1 MIRTIVQVTN
11 PFSSKQAPHAA
22 MIANLTDLETPFLFK
37 DKGLR
42 AVVGVSC
49 CLSILGS
56 LVIILSYILFKKRRT
71 RAREILLHISLMDLG
86 VALANLIGLS
96 VYFDR
101 YYNHHLYINAS
112 YEVPWYINGSCEAQA
127 FFAVYCTHGSI
138 LWTIALAAFLYFLIV
153 HSKTRIAIYFYWIS
167 HVVCYVLPL
176 LLSLWLLLTKRLG
189 YSPVDSSGWCSLN
202 TRDID
207 GPRKDIFVATFG
219 YDLWIYL
226 AVVTIPIF
234 YGCIRCYLANQVSRV
249 HAQDKHACMLCND
262 NHILEITIVNESGS
276 ILDVSACKPTI

>member
-1 MIRTIVQVTN
+1 MIRALFLRMRNTCKSWVGDLLLSQMIRTIVQVTN

-22 MIANLTDLETPFLFK
+22 MIANLTDLQRPFLLK
-37 DKGLR
+37 DNRLR

-56 LVIILSYILFKKRRT
+56 LLIVLSYILFKKRRT

-96 VYFDR
+96 VYFDQ
-101 YYNHHLYINAS
+101 YYANKVFNQS
-112 YEVPWYINGSCEAQA
+112 YEVPSYIDGLCKAQA
-127 FFAVYCTHGSI
+127 FFAVYCTYGSI
-138 LWTIALAAFLYFLIV
+138 LWTITLAAFLYFLIV

-176 LLSLWLLLTKRLG
+176 LLSLWLLLTKKLG

-207 GPRKDIFVATFG
+207 GTRKDIFVATFG

-234 YGCIRCYLANQVSRV
+234 YGCIRCYLANQVSHV
-249 HAQDKHACMLCND
+249 HTQDKHACFAM
-262 NHILEITIVNESGS
+262 TI
-276 ILDVSACKPTI
+276 IY